1 MDQVKIGKFIAE
13 RRKSVNLT
21 QMQLAEILGLT
32 DRAIS
37 KWETGKSLPDS
48 SVMLQLCEVL
58 KITVNDLLSG
68 EVVSME
74 NYQEKNDEMLIAML
88 KEKEEKDKML
98 LRAELIIGI
107 VSFLPLLLATIFVA
121 YNQSLAE
128 WKRGVIVLAS
138 IVPFLIA
145 VPFLIKIEQKAGYY
159 ACQACGH
166 RYVPQ
171 YGRVFCAMHMG
182 RTRYMRC
189 PKCGTMTWQKKV
201 LRKEQTSSSENV

>member
-1 MDQVKIGKFIAE
+1 MDQVKIGKFIAD
-13 RRKSVNLT
+13 RRKSVDLT
-21 QMQLAEILGLT
+21 QMQLAEKLGLT

-48 SVMLQLCEVL
+48 SVMLQLCDIL

-159 ACQACGH
+159 KCAECGH
-166 RYVPQ
+166 CYVPTFKS
-171 YGRVFCAMHMG
+171 VLKAPHMG
-182 RTRYMRC
+182 LTRKMTC
-189 PKCGTMTWQKKV
+189 PNCGKKSWQKKV
-201 LRKEQTSSSENV
+201 MTKE

>member
-13 RRKSVNLT
+13 RRKSVDLT
-21 QMQLAEILGLT
+21 QMQLAEKLGLT

-48 SVMLQLCEVL
+48 SVMLQLCDIL

-74 NYQEKNDEMLIAML
+74 NYQEKNDEMLVAML

-138 IVPFLIA
+138 LVPFLIA

-159 ACQACGH
+159 KCAECGH
-166 RYVPQ
+166 CYVPTFKS
-171 YGRVFCAMHMG
+171 VLKAPHMG
-182 RTRYMRC
+182 LTRKMTC
-189 PKCGTMTWQKKV
+189 PNCGKKSWQKKV
-201 LRKEQTSSSENV
+201 MTKE

>member
-1 MDQVKIGKFIAE
+1 MDQVKIGKLIAE

-21 QMQLAEILGLT
+21 QLQLAEVLGLT

-48 SVMLQLCEVL
+48 SVMLQLCGIL

-74 NYQEKNDEMLIAML
+74 NYNEEMEKKLLEMVRQ
-88 KEKEEKDKML
+88 KEEKDRML
-98 LRAELIIGI
+98 LKAELIVGI
-107 VSFLPLLLATIFVA
+107 VSFIPLMIATIFVA

-128 WKRGVIVLAS
+128 WIRGLIVLAS
-138 IVPFLIA
+138 LIPFLIA

-159 ACQACGH
+159 KCDECGH
-166 RYVPQ
+166 CYVPTFKS
-171 YGRVFCAMHMG
+171 VVMAPHMG
-182 RTRYMRC
+182 RTRKMIC
-189 PKCGTMTWQKKV
+189 PNCGKKSWQKKV
-201 LRKEQTSSSENV
+201 LTKE

>member
-159 ACQACGH
+159 KCAECGH
-166 RYVPQ
+166 CYVPTFKS
-171 YGRVFCAMHMG
+171 VLKAPHMG
-182 RTRYMRC
+182 LTRKMTC
-189 PKCGTMTWQKKV
+189 PNCGKKSWQKKV
-201 LRKEQTSSSENV
+201 MTKE

>member
-21 QMQLAEILGLT
+21 QMQLAEMLSIT
-32 DRAIS
+32 DRAVS

-48 SVMLQLCEVL
+48 SVMLQLCDIL

-121 YNQSLAE
+121 YNQSIAE
-128 WKRGVIVLAS
+128 WKRGVIVLLS
-138 IVPFLIA
+138 LVPFLIA

-159 ACQACGH
+159 KCAECGH
-166 RYVPQ
+166 CYVPTFKS
-171 YGRVFCAMHMG
+171 VLKAPHMG
-182 RTRYMRC
+182 LTRKMTC
-189 PKCGTMTWQKKV
+189 PNCGKKSWQKKV
-201 LRKEQTSSSENV
+201 MTKE

>member
-13 RRKSVNLT
+13 CRKSVNLT
-21 QMQLAEILGLT
+21 QMQLAEKLGLT

-48 SVMLQLCEVL
+48 SVMLQLCDIL

-74 NYQEKNDEMLIAML
+74 NYQEKNDEMLIEMI

-107 VSFLPLLLATIFVA
+107 VSFLPLLVATIFVA

-128 WKRGVIVLAS
+128 WKRGVIVLLS
-138 IVPFLIA
+138 LVPFLIA

-159 ACQACGH
+159 KCAECGH
-166 RYVPQ
+166 CYVPTFKS
-171 YGRVFCAMHMG
+171 VLKAPHMG
-182 RTRYMRC
+182 LTRKMTC
-189 PKCGTMTWQKKV
+189 PNCGKKSWQKKV
-201 LRKEQTSSSENV
+201 MTKE

>member
-13 RRKSVNLT
+13 RRKSVDLT
-21 QMQLAEILGLT
+21 QMQLAEKLGLT

-48 SVMLQLCEVL
+48 SVMLQLCDIL

-138 IVPFLIA
+138 LVPFLIA

-159 ACQACGH
+159 KCAECGH
-166 RYVPQ
+166 CYVPTFKS
-171 YGRVFCAMHMG
+171 VLKAPHMG
-182 RTRYMRC
+182 LTRKMTC
-189 PKCGTMTWQKKV
+189 PNCGKKSWKKKV
-201 LRKEQTSSSENV
+201 MTKE

>member
-21 QMQLAEILGLT
+21 QMQLAQMLGLT

-48 SVMLQLCEVL
+48 SVMLQLCDIL
-58 KITVNDLLSG
+58 RITVNDLLRG
-68 EVVSME
+68 EVVLMG
-74 NYQEKNDEMLIAML
+74 NDQKKNDEMLIEMI
-88 KEKEEKDKML
+88 KEKEEKDRML
-98 LRAELIIGI
+98 LKAELIVGI
-107 VSFLPLLLATIFVA
+107 VSFIPLLIATIFVA
-121 YNQSLAE
+121 YNQNIEE

-159 ACQACGH
+159 KCAECGH
-166 RYVPQ
+166 CYVPAFKSVL
-171 YGRVFCAMHMG
+171 RAPHMG
-182 RTRYMRC
+182 LTRKMTC
-189 PKCGTMTWQKKV
+189 PKCGKKSWQKKV
-201 LRKEQTSSSENV
+201 LTKE